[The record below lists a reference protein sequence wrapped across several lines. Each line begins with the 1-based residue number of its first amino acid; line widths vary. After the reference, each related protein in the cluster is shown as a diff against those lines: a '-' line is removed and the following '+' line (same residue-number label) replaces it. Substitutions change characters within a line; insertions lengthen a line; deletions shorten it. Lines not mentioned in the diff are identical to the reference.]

1 MAVVPIGARL
11 HDGKFI
17 DMVGMRWN
25 GLLGHK
31 RHTVHPVGQLDPV
44 PVYGSGFIRVVVHI
58 DKRRVANRKNERRRR
73 DGAVNRYP
81 SALLTGIIDR
91 AVGSVQVIANGF
103 TTGRAI
109 GKMETGMGSL
119 NSSEERR
126 GGKEWDRTW
135 RTRG

>member
-1 MAVVPIGARL
+1 
-11 HDGKFI
+11 
-17 DMVGMRWN
+17 MRISDWSSDVCSSD
-25 GLLGHK
+25 L
-31 RHTVHPVGQLDPV
+31 TVHPVGQLDPV

-91 AVGSVQVIANGF
+91 AVGNVQVIANGF
-103 TTGRAI
+103 NTGRAF

-119 NSSEERR
+119 HGFR
-126 GGKEWDRTW
+126 DRK
-135 RTRG
+135 RVV